1 MPEAIM
7 QRTYGKSNVLNIEKI
22 YVNDP
27 ADDEILIKQTAIG
40 IHFHDVYV
48 RTGLYKTNLDIG
60 LKISRNFD
68 DEIIK
73 YSYNWRTGGQFAE
86 NNNIKK

>member
-27 ADDEILIKQTAIG
+27 ADD
-40 IHFHDVYV
+40 
-48 RTGLYKTNLDIG
+48 
-60 LKISRNFD
+60 
-68 DEIIK
+68 
-73 YSYNWRTGGQFAE
+73 
-86 NNNIKK
+86 

>member
-27 ADDEILIKQTAIG
+27 VDDEIFYA
-40 IHFHDVYV
+40 
-48 RTGLYKTNLDIG
+48 
-60 LKISRNFD
+60 KI
-68 DEIIK
+68 I
-73 YSYNWRTGGQFAE
+73 
-86 NNNIKK
+86 